1 MRTILRSTIKSNESP
16 EESISELS
24 SRLHIDEL
32 TEILTNVLRE
42 INKKIVV
49 LVDRLDEGYEPD
61 DIGVG
66 IVDGIV
72 YGTDDLRSRFQEIK
86 AVLFLRDNIFR
97 AIQQFDQDFSRNIEG
112 SVLRLHW
119 DPQELFY

>member
-1 MRTILRSTIKSNESP
+1 
-16 EESISELS
+16 
-24 SRLHIDEL
+24 LHIDEL